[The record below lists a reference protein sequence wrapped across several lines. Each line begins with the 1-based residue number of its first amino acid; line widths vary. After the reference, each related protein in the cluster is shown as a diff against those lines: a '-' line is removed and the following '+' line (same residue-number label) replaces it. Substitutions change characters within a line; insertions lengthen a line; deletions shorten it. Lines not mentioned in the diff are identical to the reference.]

1 MTDKIDLLRFI
12 EQNKINCII
21 ETLTENI
28 RDTSIFSIYKNKIVE
43 LQINILFYLKTETDT
58 NEDYI
63 KFKLIQKIK
72 NEDF

>member
-12 EQNKINCII
+12 EQNKINCIV

>member
-28 RDTSIFSIYKNKIVE
+28 RDTSLFSIYKNKIVE
-43 LQINILFYLKTETDT
+43 LQINMLFYLKTETDP
-58 NEDYI
+58 NEDYL

>member
-58 NEDYI
+58 NDDYI

>member
-1 MTDKIDLLRFI
+1 MTDNIDLLRFI

>member
-28 RDTSIFSIYKNKIVE
+28 RDTSLFSIYKNKIVE
-43 LQINILFYLKTETDT
+43 LQINILFYLKTENDP
-58 NEDYI
+58 NEDYL

-72 NEDF
+72 NEAF

>member
-28 RDTSIFSIYKNKIVE
+28 RDTSLFSIYKNKIVE
-43 LQINILFYLKTETDT
+43 LQINILFYLKTETDP
-58 NEDYI
+58 NEDYL

>member
-28 RDTSIFSIYKNKIVE
+28 RDTSLFSIYKNKIVE
-43 LQINILFYLKTETDT
+43 LQINILFYLKTETDS
-58 NEDYI
+58 NEDYL

>member
-28 RDTSIFSIYKNKIVE
+28 RDASLFSIYKNKIVE
-43 LQINILFYLKTETDT
+43 IQINILFYLKTENDP
-58 NEDYI
+58 NEDYL

>member
-28 RDTSIFSIYKNKIVE
+28 RDASLFSIYKNKIVE
-43 LQINILFYLKTETDT
+43 LQINILFYLKTENDP
-58 NEDYI
+58 NEDYL

>member
-28 RDTSIFSIYKNKIVE
+28 RYTSLFSIYKNKIVE
-43 LQINILFYLKTETDT
+43 LQINILFYLKTENDP
-58 NEDYI
+58 NEDYL

>member
-28 RDTSIFSIYKNKIVE
+28 RYTSLFSIYKNKIVE
-43 LQINILFYLKTETDT
+43 LQINILFYLKTETDP
-58 NEDYI
+58 NEDYL

>member
-28 RDTSIFSIYKNKIVE
+28 RDTSLFSIYKNKIVE
-43 LQINILFYLKTETDT
+43 LQINILFYLKTETDP
-58 NEDYI
+58 NEDYL
-63 KFKLIQKIK
+63 KF
-72 NEDF
+72 

>member
-28 RDTSIFSIYKNKIVE
+28 RDTSLFSIYKNKIVE
-43 LQINILFYLKTETDT
+43 LQINILFYLKTEKDP
-58 NEDYI
+58 NEDYL

>member
-1 MTDKIDLLRFI
+1 MTDKIGLLRFI

-28 RDTSIFSIYKNKIVE
+28 RDTSLFSIYKNKIVE
-43 LQINILFYLKTETDT
+43 LQINILFYLKTENDP
-58 NEDYI
+58 NEDYL

>member
-12 EQNKINCII
+12 EQNKISCIV

-28 RDTSIFSIYKNKIVE
+28 RDTSLFSIYKNKIVE
-43 LQINILFYLKTETDT
+43 LQINILFYLKTETDP
-58 NEDYI
+58 NEDYL

>member
-28 RDTSIFSIYKNKIVE
+28 RDTSLFSIYKNKIVE
-43 LQINILFYLKTETDT
+43 LQINILFYLKTENDP
-58 NEDYI
+58 NEDYL